1 MSKSLIVLGCSATK
15 LASPGELT
23 AISRYDGPFYRVL
36 RSYLRDY
43 RWPASL
49 SVAVLSAKF
58 GVIGGLTPIEDYDQR
73 MTAARAET
81 LNPHVTAEVQKLLP
95 EHGRIDLVMGKDY
108 LNSIDFS
115 TFGRASKRIHHA
127 EGGIGYK
134 LGHLYTLLHELP
146 AVKRT
151 YPRVRR
157 ADRLLYFLPDWDD
170 FVDRDFDFTRDKFSS
185 SRRSERNEVHLSAL
199 MKPQRL
205 CDGILVSLAQNLG
218 SKGLLKRFNSV
229 ADAISPRSV
238 RSHFGLANDQV
249 AFGDCGAF
257 SYINEKKPRLT
268 AEQAVSL
275 YELYDFDFGASVDHI
290 PAERLVIEGRSV
302 KTTIAERKKR
312 LAITQANAA
321 TFITVHRSRGAK
333 FIPVGVIQ
341 GITVPD
347 YVTAINDY
355 CDMGYEHIAL
365 GGLVPK
371 SDTEVKTI
379 VESVTM
385 ALKRS
390 NRRPW
395 LHLFGI
401 YRPLLQELFK
411 NLGISS
417 FDSATYFRKAW
428 LRSDQNYL
436 ANDGNWYAAIRV
448 PPTSDPRTLM
458 RLQESG
464 LKDNEIKL
472 LEKQAMSSLRKYAR
486 RAVGLERCLEDV
498 LAYDALLERA
508 EDNERSA
515 AQYRKTLESRPWE
528 KCGCTV
534 CTDIGINGLIFRGLN
549 RNKRRGAHNTLQLFT
564 SIAQGPKC

>member
-49 SVAVLSAKF
+49 SIAVLSAKF

-95 EHGRIDLVMGKDY
+95 EHKRIDLVMGKDY

-134 LGHLYTLLHELP
+134 LGRLHTLLHELP

-151 YPRVRR
+151 HPRVKR

-218 SKGLLKRFNSV
+218 TKGLLKRFNSV

-238 RSHFGLANDQV
+238 RAHFGLANDQV

-257 SYINEKKPRLT
+257 SYINENNPRLT

-290 PAERLVIEGRSV
+290 PAERLIVDGKSV
-302 KTTIAERKKR
+302 VTTNAERKRR

-321 TFITVHRSRGAK
+321 TFITVHRTRGAK

-371 SDTEVKTI
+371 SDAEVKNI

-390 NRRPW
+390 NRQPW

-401 YRPLLQELFK
+401 YRPLLQDLFR

-464 LKDNEIKL
+464 LKDHDIKL

-498 LAYDALLERA
+498 LAYDSLLERA
-508 EDNERSA
+508 QDNERAA

-534 CTDIGINGLIFRGLN
+534 CTNIGINGLIFRGLN

>member
-15 LASPGELT
+15 LTSPGELT

-43 RWPASL
+43 RWPVSL
-49 SVAVLSAKF
+49 SIAVLSAKF
-58 GVIGGLTPIEDYDQR
+58 GVIGALTPIEDYDQR

-81 LNPHVTAEVQKLLP
+81 LNPLVTAEVRKLLP
-95 EHGRIDLVMGKDY
+95 EHKRIDLVMGKDY
-108 LNSIDFS
+108 LNSIDFNS
-115 TFGRASKRIHHA
+115 FGRATSRIHHA
-127 EGGIGYK
+127 QGGIGYK
-134 LGHLYTLLHELP
+134 LGHLHTLLYDLP

-151 YPRVRR
+151 HPRVKR

-218 SKGLLKRFNSV
+218 TKGLLKRFNSV
-229 ADAISPRSV
+229 SQAISPRSV
-238 RSHFGLANDQV
+238 RAHFGLANDQV
-249 AFGDCGAF
+249 TFGDCGAF
-257 SYINEKKPRLT
+257 SYINEQSPRLT
-268 AEQAVSL
+268 SEQAVSL

-290 PAERLVIEGRSV
+290 PAERLVIDGKSV
-302 KTTIAERKKR
+302 VTTNAERKRR
-312 LAITQANAA
+312 LAITHANAA
-321 TFITVHRSRGAK
+321 DFISVHRLRGAK

-341 GITVPD
+341 GITVSD

-355 CDMGYEHIAL
+355 CDMGYEYIAL

-371 SDTEVKTI
+371 SDAEVKSI
-379 VESVTM
+379 VESVTT
-385 ALKRS
+385 ALKHA
-390 NRRPW
+390 NKNPW

-411 NLGISS
+411 HHGISS

-448 PPTSDPRTLM
+448 PPTSDPRTLV

-464 LKDNEIKL
+464 LHERDIKL

-486 RAVGLERCLEDV
+486 RAIGLERCLEDV

-508 EDNERSA
+508 QDYERSA

-534 CTDIGINGLIFRGLN
+534 CINIGIDSLIFRGLN

-564 SIAQGPKC
+564 SITQGPQC